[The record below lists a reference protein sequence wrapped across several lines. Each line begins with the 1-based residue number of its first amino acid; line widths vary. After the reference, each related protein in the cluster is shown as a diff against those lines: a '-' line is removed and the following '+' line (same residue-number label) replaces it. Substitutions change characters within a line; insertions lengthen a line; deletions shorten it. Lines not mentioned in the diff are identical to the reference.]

1 MGNRREF
8 AGVEEHYGKIR
19 ISFQY
24 QGARCRETLDLAWSV
39 PNARAASK
47 LRDEIRQRIKIGAFR
62 YHEYFPDSPNATRF
76 GHLRKGAPT
85 FGELA
90 KQWLD
95 GHDHIAPSTKLGYRK
110 ILNAYWMPSLWDRPI
125 DQITSG
131 ELKTITASH
140 EWKSNKT
147 RNNAVG
153 PLRQVFA
160 QALDDGFIDANPAEK
175 VKMAKVQTP
184 DPDPLTLEEVEVI
197 LAYMRKTFP
206 EPILNYFEFAFFTG
220 LRTSEIIALPW
231 DMIDFRSETL
241 LVRWSR
247 AGNATR
253 KLTKTGEKRDI
264 EMNSR
269 AMAAIKRQK
278 AHTFLAGKEVF
289 INPNTGESFISDKRP
304 REWWDRALRACGLRH
319 RVAYQTRHT
328 FATLNL
334 MAGANPMWVARQM
347 GHSTMKMTLDKYGRW
362 IPDADKGR
370 ERGKLE
376 LQLSGQIS
384 GQSLG
389 IRGE

>member
-1 MGNRREF
+1 M
-8 AGVEEHYGKIR
+8 
-19 ISFQY
+19 
-24 QGARCRETLDLAWSV
+24 AWSV
-39 PNARAASK
+39 PNARAAMK
-47 LRDEIRQRIKIGAFR
+47 IREEICQRIKLGSFR
-62 YHEYFPDSPNATRF
+62 YHEYFPDSPNCARF
-76 GHLRKGAPT
+76 GHIRVGVPT
-85 FGELA
+85 FGA
-90 KQWLD
+90 IARIWLD
-95 GHDHIAPSTKLGYRK
+95 GHDHIAPSTREGYKK
-110 ILNAYWMPSLWDRPI
+110 ILNSKWMPRLWDRPI

-147 RNNAVG
+147 RNNAIG
-153 PLRQVFA
+153 PLRQVFE
-160 QALDDGFIDANPAEK
+160 QALDDGYIETNPADK

-184 DPDPLTLEEVEVI
+184 DPDPLTLEEVEIV
-197 LAYMRKTFP
+197 LSYMRKSFP
-206 EPILNYFEFAFFTG
+206 EPILNYFELAFFTG
-220 LRTSEIIALPW
+220 MRTSEIIALPW
-231 DMIDFRSETL
+231 DMIDFRSEVL

-247 AGNATR
+247 AGKVTR
-253 KLTKTGEKRDI
+253 KLTKTGEKRDL
-264 EMNSR
+264 ELNTR

-278 AHTFLAGKEVF
+278 AHTFLAGQEVF
-289 INPNTGESFISDKRP
+289 FNPNTASRFISDKVP

-376 LQLSGQIS
+376 AQLSGQIS
-384 GQSLG
+384 GQKIG
-389 IRGE
+389 IGGESRG